1 MNQEPGIGLEQRIEN
16 AFSGVENRPL
26 ASDFSDRLV
35 SRLADTEPSQPRGS
49 STLILSAY
57 WLLAAIMSVVVL
69 AQVGWVGMQFSAS
82 TWLAVMVALV
92 SLALPVLI
100 LSRTLQLSVLDM
112 IWRAIEG

>member
-1 MNQEPGIGLEQRIEN
+1 MNQDRGIGLEQRIEN
-16 AFSGVENRPL
+16 AFAGVEKRPL
-26 ASDFSDRLV
+26 ASDFADKLV
-35 SRLADTEPSQPRGS
+35 SRLADAESSQPRGS

-69 AQVGWVGMQFSAS
+69 AQVGWVGMQFTTS
-82 TWLAVMVALV
+82 TWLAVLVALV
-92 SLALPVLI
+92 SLALPILI